1 MKVIVIF
8 DGSNIETIKM
18 SLEKIFRSNENK
30 LIRQIVL
37 YYCKN
42 ARKFD
47 EMNSLYYDFCKFIGL
62 DGDEDWLE
70 FDYIYFFHVIS
81 TIDNLET
88 VNKLGLID
96 LRETCS
102 KETALRNYL
111 RNQGVSF
118 DFEDGINIKINNKSY
133 NLGKYDSDEVISDVE
148 YWKAYHAE
156 YLFHRLDFDYNL
168 NGFLYLQNV
177 YNDSSYKDLKNTS
190 EFLDRLSRYTENAN
204 ISSIWRNNSVPYIL
218 KCKIDCD
225 QVTLGNGLT
234 WRTKHEISKQLIEI
248 AIRSIVDFEIRRYSV
263 LSINYILVKYGVKIP
278 SENIEIIE
286 WNYSLEGNE

>member
-1 MKVIVIF
+1 MKVIVVF
-8 DGSNIETIKM
+8 DGSNIESIKM
-18 SLEKIFRSNENK
+18 SLAKILRSDEDK
-30 LIRQIVL
+30 LIRKIVL
-37 YYCKN
+37 YYWKN

-47 EMNSLYYDFCKFIGL
+47 EMNSLYYDFCEFIGL

-70 FDYIYFFHVIS
+70 FEYIYFFHVIS

-96 LRETCS
+96 LRETCT

-118 DFEDGINIKINNKSY
+118 DLKNEINIKINDKSY
-133 NLGKYDSDEVISDVE
+133 DLGKYNSDEAISDAE

-156 YLFHRLDFDYNL
+156 YLFHRLNFDYNL
-168 NGFLYLQNV
+168 NGFLYSQNA
-177 YNDSSYKDLKNTS
+177 YNDSSYKELKNTS

-204 ISSIWRNNSVPYIL
+204 IRSIWQDNSIPYIL
-218 KCKIDCD
+218 KCKIDSG

-234 WRTKHEISKQLIEI
+234 WPTKHEISKQLIEI
-248 AIRSIVDFEIRRYSV
+248 AIRSIVDLEIRRYSV

-278 SENIEIIE
+278 IENIEIIK
-286 WNYSLEGNE
+286 WNYRLEGNE